1 MNDRQQAEESRGTGD
16 LRFHYRREERDR
28 HRSAGETSDYDAR
41 RKRLSRRLL
50 IIIFD
55 IILVS
60 IVYLIYIFFL
70 QPDPSR
76 EFLNGVSYTATA
88 SYFDDSILLRVLA
101 ERHEAGS
108 GSGLLSLVVFDADS
122 PLELGR
128 ELDTLGNDVGDSR
141 RIHMQIQDYPEN
153 IRTLRIEI
161 SLEDQF
167 GTNLQLLAEIEAY

>member
-1 MNDRQQAEESRGTGD
+1 MKIRRQAEESRGTEE

-28 HRSAGETSDYDAR
+28 HRSAGEVLDYDAR
-41 RKRLSRRLL
+41 RRRLSRRLL

-60 IVYLIYIFFL
+60 IVYLIYVFFL
-70 QPDPSR
+70 QPDPSK

-101 ERHEAGS
+101 ERQEAGS

-122 PLELGR
+122 SQELGR
-128 ELDTLGNDVGDSR
+128 ELDTLGNDPDDSR
-141 RIHMQIQDYPEN
+141 RIHMQIYDYPEN
-153 IRTLRIEI
+153 INTLRIEI

-167 GTNLQLLAEIEAY
+167 GTNLLLLANIEAY